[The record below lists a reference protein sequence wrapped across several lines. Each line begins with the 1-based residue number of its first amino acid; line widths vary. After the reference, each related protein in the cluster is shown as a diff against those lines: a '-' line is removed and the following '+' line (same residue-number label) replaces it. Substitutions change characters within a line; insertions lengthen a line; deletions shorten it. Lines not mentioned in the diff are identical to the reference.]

1 MENNLF
7 PTIGKVL
14 TEESNIDI
22 LSELTWALVNI
33 TYFEAENG
41 GNLYMKEF
49 INRIFFIKYMKNFL
63 GIKLDSDVSTH
74 IIVGIIVGIR
84 FLFICDL
91 SEEKTVFNIIKKNN
105 FDIFDKL
112 FISFDNIYNEDNSFS
127 GLDILVYNKKMII
140 CHFIQLSKEKDVV
153 FLVQNTQ
160 LINFIIHYF
169 EVLFFIKT

>member
-49 INRIFFIKYMKNFL
+49 INRIFFIKYMKIFL
-63 GIKLDSDVSTH
+63 
-74 IIVGIIVGIR
+74 
-84 FLFICDL
+84 
-91 SEEKTVFNIIKKNN
+91 E
-105 FDIFDKL
+105 
-112 FISFDNIYNEDNSFS
+112 
-127 GLDILVYNKKMII
+127 
-140 CHFIQLSKEKDVV
+140 
-153 FLVQNTQ
+153 
-160 LINFIIHYF
+160 
-169 EVLFFIKT
+169 